1 MGIYYAFFRLAGY
14 EHFLSQMI
22 VLELLRAVL
31 ELLELLGK
39 CVFITIG
46 IMAIYG
52 CFVDFLDKRKK

>member
-1 MGIYYAFFRLAGY
+1 
-14 EHFLSQMI
+14 MI